1 MDRSPVIIGVGE
13 SSRKTVAGDYPSPVE
28 LATAAVKAALK
39 DTGRAKAIAAAVDTL
54 AAIRTFEDSGVSLGT
69 GSPDN
74 MPDAIASASG
84 LSPAKLIYADIGG
97 QSTQAMVNKLAAAIH
112 AGEIDVAIVAAGE
125 AIGSG
130 KRARKAGVTL
140 DWSQPSTREFDNRL
154 SDFPILDRREIRHG
168 IISMPLA
175 YSLIENARRA
185 RLGLEEEDYALEM
198 ARLWSAFSKKS
209 LTRKHAQ
216 FPKAWDVD
224 ALMNDADGNYWLTDI
239 YRRWDVAQDAVDLG
253 GAVILTSASRARE
266 LGVAD
271 DRMVW
276 LTGAAEASEPPL
288 CQRVNLSGSD
298 ALDYAIHAALD
309 QAGLAPTDIGPLDN
323 YSCFPCAVFAAVDG
337 LGDPA
342 RKPGDYTLTGG
353 LSFFG
358 GPGNGYSIYGIAAVV
373 DALRKDGSKPAMVT
387 ANGGVMSKQA
397 VGIYSATK
405 PAKPWGGVVA
415 KGYAPETVELDDAP
429 EGSGTILTYTRP
441 IREGLAGP
449 ATVIVAM
456 DDGARALAVLD
467 NPPESDL
474 AGLRVD
480 VGAGEKRHI
489 ATLA

>member
-13 SSRKTVAGDYPSPVE
+13 ASRKTVAGDYPSPVE

-39 DTGRAKAIAAAVDTL
+39 DTGRTKAVAAAVDTL

-84 LSPAKLIYADIGG
+84 LLPAKLIYADIGG

-130 KRARKAGVTL
+130 KRARKAGVKL
-140 DWSQPSTREFDNRL
+140 DWSQKSERDFDNRL

-175 YSLIENARRA
+175 YSLIENARRM
-185 RLGLEEEDYALEM
+185 RLGMDADSYAAEM
-198 ARLWSAFSKKS
+198 ARLWSAFSEKS
-209 LTRKHAQ
+209 LGRKHAQ
-216 FPKAWDVD
+216 FAKAWTEE
-224 ALMNDADGNYWLTDI
+224 ALVSDADGNYWLTDI

-271 DRMVW
+271 DRMIW

-288 CQRVNLSGSD
+288 CQRANLSGSD
-298 ALDYAIHAALD
+298 ALDYAIDAALD
-309 QAGLAPTDIGPLDN
+309 QAGLAPADLGPLDN

-342 RKPGDYTLTGG
+342 RAPGDYTLTGG

-358 GPGNGYSIYGIAAVV
+358 GPGNGYSMYGIAAVV
-373 DALRKDGSKPAMVT
+373 DALRKDGSKPGMVT

-405 PAKPWGGVVA
+405 PAKLWDGVVA
-415 KGYAPETVELDDAP
+415 KGYMPETIDIDDAP
-429 EGSGTILTYTRP
+429 EGSGTILTYVRP
-441 IREGLAGP
+441 VRDGLLGP
-449 ATVIVAM
+449 ATLIVAM
-456 DDGARALAVLD
+456 DDGARTLAVLD
-467 NPPESDL
+467 NPPEGDL
-474 AGLRVD
+474 AGQRVD